1 MAKKDQEIL
10 LLYLHALNQVKFQH
24 YHRDK
29 EYRENIGK
37 SKELT
42 IFLEKSKIK
51 NVNDFS
57 VDFISHRFNGLQM
70 VVKMNFYCYLKNVH
84 KVHVLQ
90 KFPWRYIRWSTLKC
104 FTVVWNCSVSTLLS
118 SRVNLLHRW
127 SSVEESIRY
136 LDLLQKI
143 HKIEIMHQLSFVL
156 WVLSLSE
163 NA

>member
-37 SKELT
+37 SKELI
-42 IFLEKSKIK
+42 IFLDKGKIK

-57 VDFISHRFNGLQM
+57 VDFISHRFNGSQM
-70 VVKMNFYCYLKNVH
+70 VVKMNFYFYLKNVH

-90 KFPWRYIRWSTLKC
+90 KFP
-104 FTVVWNCSVSTLLS
+104 
-118 SRVNLLHRW
+118 
-127 SSVEESIRY
+127 
-136 LDLLQKI
+136 
-143 HKIEIMHQLSFVL
+143 
-156 WVLSLSE
+156 
-163 NA
+163 

>member
-42 IFLEKSKIK
+42 IFLEKDKIK

-90 KFPWRYIRWSTLKC
+90 KFP
-104 FTVVWNCSVSTLLS
+104 
-118 SRVNLLHRW
+118 
-127 SSVEESIRY
+127 
-136 LDLLQKI
+136 
-143 HKIEIMHQLSFVL
+143 
-156 WVLSLSE
+156 
-163 NA
+163 